1 MSLFNDKKSM
11 PRYSA
16 IAIVIAFIAL
26 IVQAKTLYIMTV
38 ERDFWTQVGNRVKK
52 DRKSVV

>member
-38 ERDFWTQVGNRVKK
+38 ERDF
-52 DRKSVV
+52 